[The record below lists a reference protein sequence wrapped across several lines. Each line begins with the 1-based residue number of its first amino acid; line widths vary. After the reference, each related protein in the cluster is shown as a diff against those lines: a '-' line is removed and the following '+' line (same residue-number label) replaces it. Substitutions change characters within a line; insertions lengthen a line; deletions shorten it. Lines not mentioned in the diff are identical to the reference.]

1 MTTREL
7 MQLADMVGDMAAG
20 LAFFSERA
28 GNRHRDTLAKLRQ
41 QAELVDQAEDTIA
54 PQLPAPPT
62 THTDTDMDVEVS
74 GFQFPPPPKRT
85 PKHAVQEP

>member
-28 GNRHRDTLAKLRQ
+28 GNRHRDSLAKLRQ
-41 QAELVDQAEDTIA
+41 QSWSIRPRILCLSYRHHQRLMRTSIWMSRSAAFSGRPHRRGA
-54 PQLPAPPT
+54 GRPQLPA
-62 THTDTDMDVEVS
+62 
-74 GFQFPPPPKRT
+74 
-85 PKHAVQEP
+85 